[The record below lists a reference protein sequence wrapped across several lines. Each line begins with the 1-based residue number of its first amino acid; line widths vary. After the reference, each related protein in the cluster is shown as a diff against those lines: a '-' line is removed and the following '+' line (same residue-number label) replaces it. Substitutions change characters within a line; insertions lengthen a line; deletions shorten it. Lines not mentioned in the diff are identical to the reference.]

1 MTNSEIIMAHQ
12 LEQDVRFLKRY
23 AIVSTTLFIVIALA
37 AFARPARH
45 EKFTEIDVERINVME
60 PDGKYRMVIS
70 NRPRS
75 IGPIY
80 KGKPFGYAGGSRPG
94 IIFFNDEGTENGGL
108 GFGGRQLPDGRFEA
122 STHMSFDQFN
132 QDQVLNFDYSDGP
145 RGRLVGI
152 SMLDRAQLD
161 IYDLVLERDSIMKIA
176 DTTARNAA
184 LRRWAAPR
192 NGVPLQAQRVFL
204 GRNRAKD
211 ATLLLSDPGGRPRIR
226 IAVDS
231 TGAPSLE
238 FLDETGRVTSRLP
251 EVKK

>member
-1 MTNSEIIMAHQ
+1 MTQQ
-12 LEQDVRFLKRY
+12 LERDVRFLKRY
-23 AIVSTTLFIVIALA
+23 AIVSTTLFVVVSLA

-45 EKFTEIDVERINVME
+45 EKFTEIDVERINIME

-80 KGKPFGYAGGSRPG
+80 KGKPFGYPGGNRPG

-152 SMLDRAQLD
+152 SMLDRAQVD
-161 IYDLVLERDSIMKIA
+161 IYDTWKELDSISRIS
-176 DTTARNAA
+176 DTVVRNAG
-184 LRRWAAPR
+184 LRKWQQPR
-192 NGVPLQAQRVFL
+192 NGVPLSAQRVFI
-204 GRNRAKD
+204 GRTRAKA
-211 ATLLLSDPGGRPRIR
+211 ATLVLSDPDGRPRIR

-231 TGAPSLE
+231 TGAPALE
-238 FLDETGRVTSRLP
+238 FLDEGGRVISRLP